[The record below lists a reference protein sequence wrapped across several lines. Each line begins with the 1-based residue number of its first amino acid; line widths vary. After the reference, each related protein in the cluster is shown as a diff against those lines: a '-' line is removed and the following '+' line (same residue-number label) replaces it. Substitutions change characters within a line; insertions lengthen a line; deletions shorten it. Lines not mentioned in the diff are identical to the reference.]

1 METSSALLIGRVQ
14 ITAVALAANHY
25 STGSLNVAN
34 QACLVYYALCE

>member
-25 STGSLNVAN
+25 SMGSLNVAN